1 MDLLV
6 LPSPEAKTNTSM
18 INTDA
23 LFTFK
28 VAPNVVPIEKRMIM
42 LV

>member
-28 VAPNVVPIEKRMIM
+28 VAPNVAPIEKRMIM